1 MRLINKIKSL
11 IFFLFFWHSILS
23 QNYAFE
29 DQSFLNKKHDLKW
42 GLKKLNEGTI
52 LYENGRKEF
61 DDFKRTY
68 VGLNKYYPVS
78 RRDYRKSGFEVLKEA
93 LGPLTDASRV
103 NAKNSNLNYMLGFI
117 WFTIDPL
124 KQETINAFE
133 TAYSLDPNINP
144 DLTYWLGWTYHLNS
158 RWDDGIKYYNL
169 YLTFLKQREK
179 ANVFAI
185 DDVKKKIIE
194 CGLGKSYSSK
204 PENVHVTNLGPKI
217 NSPFPEY
224 KPSIST
230 DEETIFF
237 TGRRPESIGGKR
249 AENDNGFYEDIYTA
263 VKSDGKW
270 GAAKPLN
277 KSINT
282 EFHDATAGLSFDGSK
297 LFIYRARGDDGGDL
311 YESNLFGLDWGNPNK
326 LNKNINTRYNE
337 SSVSLSTDGKHL
349 FFVRSKETGFGG
361 EDIYFSELDLKGE
374 WGPAKNIGPEINTK
388 YSEEGVYL
396 HPDGVTLYY
405 SGKGYN
411 SMGGYDIFKSTFENG
426 KWQSPVNLGY
436 PINGPDDDAFF
447 VVSGSA
453 NCAYFASEKPG
464 GYGESDIYKITFLA
478 HKLDSIANLNKDD
491 TSTTELEIKSAKL
504 TILKG
509 VISDEKTNEPIES
522 NIELID
528 NEKNTVVTTFKSN
541 SNTGKYLVALPSGKN
556 YGVAVKHEGYLFH
569 SENFIIPE
577 TKEFQEF
584 TLDIR
589 LKKLDVGNSIVLKNI
604 FFDFG
609 KAILSPESTSELDR
623 LITLLKENPKLK
635 IELSSHTDNIGAPEY
650 NFNLSVNRS
659 KSVMAY
665 LINKGLSEKRLV
677 ANGYGE
683 TKSIT
688 TNDSETGRQMNRR
701 IEFKILEN

>member
-1 MRLINKIKSL
+1 M
-11 IFFLFFWHSILS
+11 
-23 QNYAFE
+23 
-29 DQSFLNKKHDLKW
+29 
-42 GLKKLNEGTI
+42 
-52 LYENGRKEF
+52 
-61 DDFKRTY
+61 
-68 VGLNKYYPVS
+68 
-78 RRDYRKSGFEVLKEA
+78 
-93 LGPLTDASRV
+93 
-103 NAKNSNLNYMLGFI
+103 
-117 WFTIDPL
+117 
-124 KQETINAFE
+124 
-133 TAYSLDPNINP
+133 
-144 DLTYWLGWTYHLNS
+144 
-158 RWDDGIKYYNL
+158 
-169 YLTFLKQREK
+169 
-179 ANVFAI
+179 
-185 DDVKKKIIE
+185 
-194 CGLGKSYSSK
+194 
-204 PENVHVTNLGPKI
+204 
-217 NSPFPEY
+217 
-224 KPSIST
+224 
-230 DEETIFF
+230 
-237 TGRRPESIGGKR
+237 
-249 AENDNGFYEDIYTA
+249 
-263 VKSDGKW
+263 
-270 GAAKPLN
+270 
-277 KSINT
+277 
-282 EFHDATAGLSFDGSK
+282 
-297 LFIYRARGDDGGDL
+297 
-311 YESNLFGLDWGNPNK
+311 
-326 LNKNINTRYNE
+326 
-337 SSVSLSTDGKHL
+337 
-349 FFVRSKETGFGG
+349 
-361 EDIYFSELDLKGE
+361 
-374 WGPAKNIGPEINTK
+374 
-388 YSEEGVYL
+388 YL

-405 SGKGYN
+405 SGKGNN

-478 HKLDSIANLNKDD
+478 HKQDSIANLNKDD

-584 TLDIR
+584 TLNIR

-683 TKSIT
+683 TKSIA